1 MTEKRILVATFRR
14 DSTDWPGRPDNP
26 ARPIYYI
33 DPETGE
39 EIRCHRN
46 DRTLSSDKDYQQAG
60 FEWSDGLGW
69 CWPVY
74 IQQ

>member
-1 MTEKRILVATFRR
+1 MTEKRILVATFRK

-33 DPETGE
+33 HPETGE